1 MQTTIPLYGFG
12 GGGGGTGASLT
23 ISAPAGATVT
33 VSKDGKFKTKTAG
46 VDGVAVFKGLSTGE
60 WTVTITDGEQTAQKT
75 VNVTADYSTAITFFS
90 ATIHVTYPAGS
101 TCTATDGVT
110 TLTAPDTIGTWDCV
124 VPNAGT
130 WTVSVSN
137 GFSETVVVSTKGE
150 ELTINKWYLFNNG
163 DTRES
168 ITGGWSITYGR
179 GSGTVGDVIE
189 LKTQAAS
196 GSTFGTCALSTNN
209 QLDLSGVKKLCFQII
224 CTNSTGTASSTYRR
238 FGYKTDG
245 KIAWTSSTTVEGLTA
260 YAAAAVGDT
269 EASVSVSDT
278 SGYVGA
284 EIKTNYSGGTTTTI
298 SAIWIEG

>member
-1 MQTTIPLYGFG
+1 M
-12 GGGGGTGASLT
+12 
-23 ISAPAGATVT
+23 
-33 VSKDGKFKTKTAG
+33 
-46 VDGVAVFKGLSTGE
+46 
-60 WTVTITDGEQTAQKT
+60 
-75 VNVTADYSTAITFFS
+75 
-90 ATIHVTYPAGS
+90 
-101 TCTATDGVT
+101 T
-110 TLTAPDTIGTWDCV
+110 TLTAPDTSGTWDCV

-137 GFSETVVVSTKGE
+137 GFSETVVVSTNGE

-238 FGYKTDG
+238 FGYKADG
-245 KIAWTSSTTVEGLTA
+245 KIAFSTGQAIDLTA
-260 YAAAAVGDT
+260 YANAAVGDT
-269 EASVSVSDT
+269 EVNVPVSDI
-278 SGYVGA
+278 SGYVGVA
-284 EIKTNYSGGTTTTI
+284 IKTNYGDGTTTEI